1 MEGLL
6 QLESK
11 GFLKKTKKY
20 FFKLTDTEL
29 QYCKEDDKTKVEGSL
44 LLDGAFPRFHCIFH
58 NVIQGAVYSSHS
70 VFSICALLQ
79 RSAPR

>member
-20 FFKLTDTEL
+20 FFKLTETEL
-29 QYCKEDDKTKVEGSL
+29 QYFKEDDKSKTEGAL
-44 LLDGAFPRFHCIFH
+44 PLDGAWFRRFLNLRLPDGPF
-58 NVIQGAVYSSHS
+58 GL
-70 VFSICALLQ
+70 ALCLN
-79 RSAPR
+79 